1 MILEKKKC
9 LWGEKNCPLKKKN
22 KKIKRE
28 NNFYERYINNHFK
41 NRLSKIKSKSC
52 IKCGIV
58 INDSWFNPETSYK
71 IFNSVYAQHHRGW
84 KNYYEFKE
92 KNKVN
97 NHQGIIKKI
106 SNIIKIKKYS
116 EFNCPFQG
124 NFFSFLEQDQ
134 HKKNIK
140 KLLNLTNKRIQL
152 TQLANKPS
160 RFFEANYKKQSKIN
174 KQIKE
179 LKNNNKSKLEKFLIL
194 DHSSS
199 SWGDGCVS
207 ESTNCR
213 SVAQEIFDVKM
224 LNINEIEKK
233 KLNFDLFSFFNTI
246 DHTLKP
252 KKILDFALDNSKIV
266 LIENHSME
274 EVNMQHL
281 FSIQKNF
288 LQYLN
293 KNKIYTFPILNQ
305 QNKFEK
311 EKIFFLCTKSKKI
324 EKIIKKNILILK

>member
-1 MILEKKKC
+1 M
-9 LWGEKNCPLKKKN
+9 
-22 KKIKRE
+22 
-28 NNFYERYINNHFK
+28 
-41 NRLSKIKSKSC
+41 
-52 IKCGIV
+52 
-58 INDSWFNPETSYK
+58 
-71 IFNSVYAQHHRGW
+71 
-84 KNYYEFKE
+84 
-92 KNKVN
+92 
-97 NHQGIIKKI
+97 
-106 SNIIKIKKYS
+106 
-116 EFNCPFQG
+116 
-124 NFFSFLEQDQ
+124 
-134 HKKNIK
+134 
-140 KLLNLTNKRIQL
+140 
-152 TQLANKPS
+152 
-160 RFFEANYKKQSKIN
+160 
-174 KQIKE
+174 
-179 LKNNNKSKLEKFLIL
+179 
-194 DHSSS
+194 
-199 SWGDGCVS
+199 S

-233 KLNFDLFSFFNTI
+233 KLNFDLFSFFNTL

-252 KKILDFALDNSKIV
+252 KKILNFALDNSKIV

-274 EVNMQHL
+274 DVNMQHL